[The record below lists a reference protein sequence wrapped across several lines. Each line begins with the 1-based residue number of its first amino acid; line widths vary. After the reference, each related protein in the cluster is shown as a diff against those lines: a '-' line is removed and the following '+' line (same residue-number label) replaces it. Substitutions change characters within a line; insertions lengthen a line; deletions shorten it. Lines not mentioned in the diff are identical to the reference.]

1 MKRQE
6 VIANSQ
12 LLSINDSEAFNQ
24 AYHSPV
30 LMNESGISCIYR
42 ICKDG
47 KYFILKTPKDN
58 SERLRLLIR
67 REYDLSTELSHPHL
81 ISVFTYEEGTPV
93 GSGIIMEYVDGRNL
107 TEFLN
112 EKPSRKQCERVLEQ
126 LLDVVAFLHRKGI
139 IHNDLKP
146 ENILITNVDNDV
158 KLLDFGLADN
168 DAHYLSKTQ
177 GCTLKYASPELL
189 RQEALDSRSDIYALG
204 LLIKEIFPTGTS
216 FIVKKCTAQDRNA
229 RYSNVDQVRRALKR
243 RHYPVYLSVVI
254 MCLLV
259 LVSGAMHINEKLD
272 ELDVLRKEK
281 QHRDYQ
287 RNALKCYIDNLY
299 VSMESSLA
307 EIPFVEFCYAEL
319 QKSLDD
325 IAGQGVSFDDP
336 LVRKYYDDML
346 AFIHRKP
353 YLDSAGLSDE
363 ELQFYKNI
371 LGTEPYRPYEK

>member
-6 VIANSQ
+6 VIVNSQ

-42 ICKDG
+42 ICKGG

-58 SERLRLLIR
+58 SERLRLLIW

-81 ISVFTYEEGTPV
+81 ISVFTYEEDTPV
-93 GSGIIMEYVDGRNL
+93 GSGIIMEYVNGRNL

-112 EKPSRKQCERVLEQ
+112 EKPSRKQRERVLEQ

-189 RQEALDSRSDIYALG
+189 RQESLDSRSDIYALG

-259 LVSGAMHINEKLD
+259 FVSGAVHINEKLD
-272 ELDVLRKEK
+272 ALDVLRKEK

-299 VSMESSLA
+299 VSMEASLA
-307 EIPFVEFCYAEL
+307 EIPFAEFCYAEL
-319 QKSLDD
+319 QKSMDD

-346 AFIHRKP
+346 AVIHRKP
-353 YLDSAGLSDE
+353 FLDSVGLSDE
-363 ELQFYKNI
+363 ELQFYKSI